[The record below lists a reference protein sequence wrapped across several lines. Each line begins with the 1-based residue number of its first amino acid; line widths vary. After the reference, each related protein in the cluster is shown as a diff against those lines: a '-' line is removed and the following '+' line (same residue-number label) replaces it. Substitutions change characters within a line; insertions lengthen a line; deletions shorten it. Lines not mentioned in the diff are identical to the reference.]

1 VVRLYRL
8 NKQIICIDSRRG
20 KTKEISVW
28 CFRTH
33 FRKLRKQLT
42 NSELRRAAR
51 KPWRKL
57 RCNEADLL
65 AAAVSAAAAASVRPV
80 GMVE

>member
-1 VVRLYRL
+1 MQ
-8 NKQIICIDSRRG
+8 NKLSL
-20 KTKEISVW
+20 
-28 CFRTH
+28 RTH

-65 AAAVSAAAAASVRPV
+65 AAAVSAAAAASVRPM
-80 GMVE
+80 GLVE